1 MLHIDTREQYLIVTP
16 DGEAALCDAAGLL
29 ERMAAGDAPLAA
41 LDLIRAR
48 DNLVDA
54 VLRAGGDPTRT
65 YVLAELAGAAGVAR
79 TTLIDWYARG
89 ILRPSVR
96 TALPG
101 GRGQP
106 RRFAARDL
114 WECGIAG
121 ALARLG
127 LSHAQLT
134 AAMRAVERVGLD
146 QPVELVD
153 LAAEAARN

>member
-1 MLHIDTREQYLIVTP
+1 MLHIPTTAQYLWVRA
-16 DGEAALCDAAGLL
+16 DGEAALCDATELL
-29 ERMAAGDAPLAA
+29 ARVAAGDAPLAV

-48 DNLVDA
+48 DRLVDA
-54 VLRAGGDPTRT
+54 VLRQGADPTRT
-65 YVLAELAGAAGVAR
+65 YVLAELAGAAGYAR

-114 WECGIAG
+114 WEAGICG

-127 LSHAQLT
+127 LDHAQLT
-134 AAMRAVERVGLD
+134 AAMRAVGQGGPVGL
-146 QPVELVD
+146 VD
-153 LAAEAARN
+153 RAADAARN